1 MTNINIMKMFNK
13 ATPETIRN
21 GVAWYKR
28 AKRDCNQIAKD
39 TGLPLWKVV
48 GVASA
53 LSVNNNWERNK
64 VDARNMCEAYIGNA
78 YANMWRV
85 KVCTYHPNKLKALKI
100 LGLSDVGLVKPQL
113 NGQKIVPFYG
123 CIMGEDT
130 CVIDGHA
137 KNIYYGKRHTLTDA
151 KSNVGKREYKVIADA
166 YLSTAK
172 AINKRLGTKYK
183 AYHVQ
188 AITWVAWRIEH
199 GIS

>member
-1 MTNINIMKMFNK
+1 MKMFNK

-100 LGLSDVGLVKPQL
+100 LGQV
-113 NGQKIVPFYG
+113 
-123 CIMGEDT
+123 
-130 CVIDGHA
+130 
-137 KNIYYGKRHTLTDA
+137 
-151 KSNVGKREYKVIADA
+151 
-166 YLSTAK
+166 
-172 AINKRLGTKYK
+172 
-183 AYHVQ
+183 
-188 AITWVAWRIEH
+188 
-199 GIS
+199 

>member
-1 MTNINIMKMFNK
+1 MTNNILKMFNK
-13 ATPETIRN
+13 ASPETVRN

-28 AKRDCNQIAKD
+28 AKHDCNQIAKD

-85 KVCTYHPNKLKALKI
+85 KVCTYNPNKLKALKI

-130 CVIDGHA
+130 CVVDGHA
-137 KNIYYGKRHTLTDA
+137 KNIYYGKRYTLTDA

-172 AINKRLGTKYK
+172 AINKRLGTNYK

-188 AITWVAWRIEH
+188 AITWVAWREMH
-199 GIS
+199 GIA